1 MMQQSWRMKRVAP
14 SRSVSSHPLKMTIKG
29 VGKNKELVE
38 TIFHFFAVLLVS
50 LKSQQQR
57 AELPQESVNG
67 PVNSIQEEGLKSE
80 TQVKAD
86 EKAREKACYEEARV
100 DSEEIPEREGNA
112 AEPMESLDNTPQ
124 AQAGDRWLRIED
136 RGGGRGAAGL
146 RSVRTRTH
154 GLE

>member
-1 MMQQSWRMKRVAP
+1 MRKVAP

-29 VGKNKELVE
+29 VGKNKELGE

-80 TQVKAD
+80 IL
-86 EKAREKACYEEARV
+86 Y
-100 DSEEIPEREGNA
+100 PYGN
-112 AEPMESLDNTPQ
+112 NTC
-124 AQAGDRWLRIED
+124 QAGR
-136 RGGGRGAAGL
+136 
-146 RSVRTRTH
+146 RTAHR
-154 GLE
+154 